1 MIDILTREA
10 EESDLPIIDKL
21 MTELIE
27 VLDNTEDINIRQVV
41 NNCKN
46 LLKDETSYFLVSEI
60 EGTVTGFINFTT
72 RQTILHQDLSGLIDE
87 LVVTKEFRGKG
98 VGNQLLLAAIR
109 KCRQLG
115 CREVEVSTEKTNT
128 KAREFYK
135 KCGFEERGLLFE
147 LDL

>member
-1 MIDILTREA
+1 MTNILTRET
-10 EESDLPIIDKL
+10 EESDLPIIEKL

-27 VLDNTEDINIRQVV
+27 VLDNTKDINIRQVV

-46 LLKDETSYFLVSEI
+46 LLKDETSYLLVAEI

-87 LVVTKEFRGKG
+87 LVVAKEFRGKG

>member
-1 MIDILTREA
+1 MINILTREA